1 MKNILL
7 QRWRALS
14 KKEQLFLG
22 ISSAVFALL
31 FLYAFLWAPIDQ
43 GRARLAAEI
52 LRQNNSLLEM
62 QSQAAEIERRR
73 NHYRLSAQSIDSLQT
88 LLVASAKSRGITLDN
103 LTAASK
109 SGNNAV
115 DFSIK
120 QIDFNSWVTWVD
132 ALQSEDGI
140 RLTACTLKPAGKPG
154 QITLD
159 ASFAAR
165 E

>member
-14 KKEQLFLG
+14 KKEQTFLG
-22 ISSAVFALL
+22 VTSAVFALL
-31 FLYAFLWAPIDQ
+31 FLYAFLWLPIDQ
-43 GRARLAAEI
+43 GRANLAADI
-52 LRQNNSLLEM
+52 LSQNNSLLQM

-88 LLVASAKSRGITLDN
+88 LLAASAKSRGITLDN

-120 QIDFNSWVTWVD
+120 QIDFNNWVAWVD

-140 RLTACTLKPAGKPG
+140 RLAACTLKPAGKPG
-154 QITLD
+154 QVMLD
-159 ASFAAR
+159 ASFVAK

>member
-14 KKEQLFLG
+14 KKEQTFLG
-22 ISSAVFALL
+22 VTSALFALL
-31 FLYAFLWAPIDQ
+31 FLYAFLWLPIDQ

-52 LRQNNSLLEM
+52 LSQNNSLLQM

-88 LLVASAKSRGITLDN
+88 LLAASAKSRGITLDN

-120 QIDFNSWVTWVD
+120 QIDFNSWVAWVD

-140 RLTACTLKPAGKPG
+140 RLAACTLKPAGKPG
-154 QITLD
+154 QVMLD
-159 ASFAAR
+159 ASFVAR